1 MHTTIACM
9 KQLEYSLIAHHF
21 ADDINLILSDKSLKR
36 INKNINHNENTTEII
51 LFRQKS
57 LANITKRLNFTMSG
71 QQTERINEVKYL
83 GLVVNEFLELIFPN

>member
-9 KQLEYSLIAHHF
+9 KQLEYSLIVHHF
-21 ADDINLILSDKSLKR
+21 ACDINLILSDKSLKR

-57 LANITKRLNFTMSG
+57 RTNITKHLNFTMSG
-71 QQTERINEVKYL
+71 EQIERINEVK
-83 GLVVNEFLELIFPN
+83 